1 MKKHLLLWIAATA
14 LCCSC
19 TQKKETSQ
27 PQPFKDGE
35 FKEWAQTPPM
45 GWNSWDCYGAGV
57 TEDEL
62 LGNAE
67 FMRDRLKQYGYQY
80 VVCDIQW
87 YEPAAKGNVYNNFAD
102 LCMDE
107 YSRLIPAVN
116 RFPSSA
122 NGAGFKPIADKIHS
136 MGLKFGIHIM
146 RGIPR
151 QAVHRNTRI
160 YGTTARAR
168 DIASQFSLCPW
179 NTDMYGVDTEKRG
192 AEEYYDSLFKLYA
205 SWGVDFVKV
214 DDMANTEFSP
224 QNPYSAEKEIE
235 MIRAAI
241 DRSGRDMVL
250 SLSPGPAPLNKAE
263 HLSENANM
271 WRISG
276 DFWDRWDKLLNMF
289 SLCEKWYPY
298 VKDGSFPDCDIL
310 PLGKLCIDGSYM
322 GDMGRDSGFTKE
334 EQKTMMTLWAVF
346 RSPLF
351 FGGELR
357 LTDNYTLSLVTNPEV
372 INVNQN
378 SEKPL
383 FVYNKGGIAVWQT
396 KIENCT
402 AVAVF
407 NLSDEEKHYKL
418 SFSDLGIE
426 NVRAVRDLWAR
437 KDIPKCENDVAVSL
451 KPHSSEFF
459 EIY

>member
-1 MKKHLLLWIAATA
+1 MKDFI
-14 LCCSC
+14 
-19 TQKKETSQ
+19 KK
-27 PQPFKDGE
+27 
-35 FKEWAQTPPM
+35 PPM

-214 DDMANTEFSP
+214 DDIANTEFSP
-224 QNPYSAEKEIE
+224 QNPYSADKEIE

-263 HLSENANM
+263 HLSKNANM

-289 SLCEKWYPY
+289 SFCEKWYPY

-418 SFSDLGIE
+418 SFSDLGLE

-437 KDIPKCENDVAVSL
+437 KDIPKCENDVVVSL

>member
-1 MKKHLLLWIAATA
+1 MKDFI
-14 LCCSC
+14 
-19 TQKKETSQ
+19 KK
-27 PQPFKDGE
+27 
-35 FKEWAQTPPM
+35 PPM

-67 FMRDRLKQYGYQY
+67 FMRDRLKQYGYKY

-214 DDMANTEFSP
+214 DDIANTEFSP

>member
-1 MKKHLLLWIAATA
+1 MKDFI
-14 LCCSC
+14 
-19 TQKKETSQ
+19 KK
-27 PQPFKDGE
+27 
-35 FKEWAQTPPM
+35 PPM

-62 LGNAE
+62 LGNAG

-214 DDMANTEFSP
+214 DDIANTEFSP

-235 MIRAAI
+235 IIRAAI

-407 NLSDEEKHYKL
+407 NLSDEEKHYRL

-437 KDIPKCENDVAVSL
+437 KDIPKCENDVTVSL

>member
-1 MKKHLLLWIAATA
+1 MKDFI
-14 LCCSC
+14 
-19 TQKKETSQ
+19 KK
-27 PQPFKDGE
+27 
-35 FKEWAQTPPM
+35 PPM

-80 VVCDIQW
+80 VICDIQW

-214 DDMANTEFSP
+214 DDIANTEFSP

-402 AVAVF
+402 AGAIF

-437 KDIPKCENDVAVSL
+437 KDIPKFENDVAVSL

>member
-1 MKKHLLLWIAATA
+1 MKDFI
-14 LCCSC
+14 
-19 TQKKETSQ
+19 KK
-27 PQPFKDGE
+27 
-35 FKEWAQTPPM
+35 PPM

-168 DIASQFSLCPW
+168 DIASQFSMCPW

-214 DDMANTEFSP
+214 DDIANTEFSP

-241 DRSGRDMVL
+241 DRSSRDMVL

-276 DFWDRWDKLLNMF
+276 DFWDRWDKLLDMF

>member
-1 MKKHLLLWIAATA
+1 MKDFI
-14 LCCSC
+14 
-19 TQKKETSQ
+19 KK
-27 PQPFKDGE
+27 
-35 FKEWAQTPPM
+35 PPM

-214 DDMANTEFSP
+214 DDIANTEFSP

-235 MIRAAI
+235 IIRAAI

-372 INVNQN
+372 INVSQN

-407 NLSDEEKHYKL
+407 NLSDEEKHYRL

>member
-1 MKKHLLLWIAATA
+1 MKDFI
-14 LCCSC
+14 
-19 TQKKETSQ
+19 KK
-27 PQPFKDGE
+27 
-35 FKEWAQTPPM
+35 PPM

-87 YEPAAKGNVYNNFAD
+87 YEPAAKGNVYNNFTD

-214 DDMANTEFSP
+214 DDIANTEFSP

-276 DFWDRWDKLLNMF
+276 DFWDRWDKLRNMF

-357 LTDNYTLSLVTNPEV
+357 LSDNYTLSLVTNTEI

-437 KDIPKCENDVAVSL
+437 KDIPKCGNDVAVSL

>member
-1 MKKHLLLWIAATA
+1 MKDFI
-14 LCCSC
+14 
-19 TQKKETSQ
+19 KK
-27 PQPFKDGE
+27 
-35 FKEWAQTPPM
+35 PPM

-168 DIASQFSLCPW
+168 DIASQFSMCPW

-214 DDMANTEFSP
+214 DDIANTEFSP

-276 DFWDRWDKLLNMF
+276 DFWDRWDKLLDMF

-383 FVYNKGGIAVWQT
+383 FVYNNGGIAVWQT

>member
-1 MKKHLLLWIAATA
+1 MKDFI
-14 LCCSC
+14 
-19 TQKKETSQ
+19 KK
-27 PQPFKDGE
+27 
-35 FKEWAQTPPM
+35 PPM

-87 YEPAAKGNVYNNFAD
+87 YESAAKGNVYNNFAD

-214 DDMANTEFSP
+214 DDIANTEFSP

-250 SLSPGPAPLNKAE
+250 SLSPGPAPLNKVE

-357 LTDNYTLSLVTNPEV
+357 LTDDYTLSLVTNPEV

-402 AVAVF
+402 EVAVF

>member
-1 MKKHLLLWIAATA
+1 MKDFI
-14 LCCSC
+14 
-19 TQKKETSQ
+19 KK
-27 PQPFKDGE
+27 
-35 FKEWAQTPPM
+35 PPM

-214 DDMANTEFSP
+214 DDIANTEFSP

-334 EQKTMMTLWAVF
+334 EQKTMITLWAVF

-437 KDIPKCENDVAVSL
+437 KDIPKCENDVTVSL

>member
-1 MKKHLLLWIAATA
+1 MKDFI
-14 LCCSC
+14 
-19 TQKKETSQ
+19 KK
-27 PQPFKDGE
+27 
-35 FKEWAQTPPM
+35 PPM

-214 DDMANTEFSP
+214 DDIANTEFSP

-383 FVYNKGGIAVWQT
+383 LVYNKGGITVWQT

-418 SFSDLGIE
+418 SFLNFGIE

>member
-1 MKKHLLLWIAATA
+1 MKDFI
-14 LCCSC
+14 
-19 TQKKETSQ
+19 KK
-27 PQPFKDGE
+27 
-35 FKEWAQTPPM
+35 PPM

-214 DDMANTEFSP
+214 DDIANTEFSP

-235 MIRAAI
+235 MIRSAI

-289 SLCEKWYPY
+289 SLCEKWYSY

-383 FVYNKGGIAVWQT
+383 LVYNKGGIAVWQT

-407 NLSDEEKHYKL
+407 NLSDEENRHILKL
-418 SFSDLGIE
+418 SDLGIE

>member
-1 MKKHLLLWIAATA
+1 MKDFI
-14 LCCSC
+14 
-19 TQKKETSQ
+19 KK
-27 PQPFKDGE
+27 
-35 FKEWAQTPPM
+35 PPM

-214 DDMANTEFSP
+214 DDIANTEFSP

-235 MIRAAI
+235 LIRAAI

-357 LTDNYTLSLVTNPEV
+357 LTDDYTLSLVTNPEV

-383 FVYNKGGIAVWQT
+383 LVYNKGGIAVWQT

-437 KDIPKCENDVAVSL
+437 KDISKCENDVAFSL

>member
-1 MKKHLLLWIAATA
+1 MKDFI
-14 LCCSC
+14 
-19 TQKKETSQ
+19 KK
-27 PQPFKDGE
+27 
-35 FKEWAQTPPM
+35 PPM

-214 DDMANTEFSP
+214 DDIANTEFSP

-235 MIRAAI
+235 MMRAAI

-276 DFWDRWDKLLNMF
+276 DFWDRWDKLLNTF

-383 FVYNKGGIAVWQT
+383 LVYNKGGIAVWQT

-418 SFSDLGIE
+418 SFLNLGIE

>member
-1 MKKHLLLWIAATA
+1 MKDFI
-14 LCCSC
+14 
-19 TQKKETSQ
+19 KK
-27 PQPFKDGE
+27 
-35 FKEWAQTPPM
+35 PPM

-87 YEPAAKGNVYNNFAD
+87 YESAAKGNVYNNFAD

-214 DDMANTEFSP
+214 DDIANTEFSP

-235 MIRAAI
+235 LIRAAI

>member
-1 MKKHLLLWIAATA
+1 MKDFI
-14 LCCSC
+14 
-19 TQKKETSQ
+19 KK
-27 PQPFKDGE
+27 
-35 FKEWAQTPPM
+35 PPM

-80 VVCDIQW
+80 VICDIQW

-116 RFPSSA
+116 RFPSSV

-214 DDMANTEFSP
+214 DDIANTEFSS

-383 FVYNKGGIAVWQT
+383 LVYNKGGIAVWQT

-418 SFSDLGIE
+418 SFSDLGVE

>member
-1 MKKHLLLWIAATA
+1 MKDFI
-14 LCCSC
+14 
-19 TQKKETSQ
+19 KK
-27 PQPFKDGE
+27 
-35 FKEWAQTPPM
+35 PPM

-87 YEPAAKGNVYNNFAD
+87 YEPAAKGNVYNNFTD

-192 AEEYYDSLFKLYA
+192 AEEYYDSIFKLYA

-214 DDMANTEFSP
+214 DDIANTEFSP

-437 KDIPKCENDVAVSL
+437 KDISKCENDVSVSL

>member
-1 MKKHLLLWIAATA
+1 MKDFI
-14 LCCSC
+14 
-19 TQKKETSQ
+19 KK
-27 PQPFKDGE
+27 
-35 FKEWAQTPPM
+35 PPM

-107 YSRLIPAVN
+107 YSRLIPAAN

-214 DDMANTEFSP
+214 DDIANTEFSP

-263 HLSENANM
+263 HLSKNANM

-357 LTDNYTLSLVTNPEV
+357 LTDDYTLSLVTNPEV

-383 FVYNKGGIAVWQT
+383 FLYNKGGIAVWQT

>member
-1 MKKHLLLWIAATA
+1 MKDFI
-14 LCCSC
+14 
-19 TQKKETSQ
+19 KK
-27 PQPFKDGE
+27 
-35 FKEWAQTPPM
+35 PPM

-62 LGNAE
+62 LGNAG

-214 DDMANTEFSP
+214 DDIANTEFSP

-250 SLSPGPAPLNKAE
+250 SLLPGPAPLNKAE

-383 FVYNKGGIAVWQT
+383 LVYNKGGIAVWQT

-418 SFSDLGIE
+418 SFLNLGIE

-437 KDIPKCENDVAVSL
+437 KDISKCENDVTVSL

>member
-1 MKKHLLLWIAATA
+1 MKDFI
-14 LCCSC
+14 
-19 TQKKETSQ
+19 KK
-27 PQPFKDGE
+27 
-35 FKEWAQTPPM
+35 PPM

-62 LGNAE
+62 LGNSE

-214 DDMANTEFSP
+214 DDIANTEFSP

-418 SFSDLGIE
+418 SFSDLGVE

-437 KDIPKCENDVAVSL
+437 KDIPKCENDVTVSL
-451 KPHSSEFF
+451 KPHSSAFF

>member
-1 MKKHLLLWIAATA
+1 MKDFI
-14 LCCSC
+14 
-19 TQKKETSQ
+19 KK
-27 PQPFKDGE
+27 
-35 FKEWAQTPPM
+35 PPM

-80 VVCDIQW
+80 VICDIQW

-214 DDMANTEFSP
+214 DDIANTEFSP

-334 EQKTMMTLWAVF
+334 EQKTMMTLWAVS

>member
-1 MKKHLLLWIAATA
+1 MKDFI
-14 LCCSC
+14 
-19 TQKKETSQ
+19 KK
-27 PQPFKDGE
+27 
-35 FKEWAQTPPM
+35 PPM

-214 DDMANTEFSP
+214 DDIANTEFSP

-263 HLSENANM
+263 HLSKNANM

-357 LTDNYTLSLVTNPEV
+357 LTDDYTLSLVTNPEV

-378 SEKPL
+378 SENPL

-407 NLSDEEKHYKL
+407 NLSDEENRHKL
-418 SFSDLGIE
+418 KLSDLGIE

-437 KDIPKCENDVAVSL
+437 KDISKCQNDVAVSL
-451 KPHSSEFF
+451 KPHSSEIFD
-459 EIY
+459 INSIDGGAKCLIL

>member
-1 MKKHLLLWIAATA
+1 MKDFI
-14 LCCSC
+14 
-19 TQKKETSQ
+19 KK
-27 PQPFKDGE
+27 
-35 FKEWAQTPPM
+35 PPM

-214 DDMANTEFSP
+214 DDIANTEFSP

-250 SLSPGPAPLNKAE
+250 SLSPGPAPLNKAD

-407 NLSDEEKHYKL
+407 NLSDEEKHYRL

-437 KDIPKCENDVAVSL
+437 KDIPKCENDVTVSL

>member
-1 MKKHLLLWIAATA
+1 MKDFI
-14 LCCSC
+14 
-19 TQKKETSQ
+19 KK
-27 PQPFKDGE
+27 
-35 FKEWAQTPPM
+35 PPM

-192 AEEYYDSLFKLYA
+192 AEEYYDYLFKLYA

-214 DDMANTEFSP
+214 DDIANTEFSP

-235 MIRAAI
+235 IIRAAI

-407 NLSDEEKHYKL
+407 NLSDEEKHYRL

>member
-1 MKKHLLLWIAATA
+1 MKDFI
-14 LCCSC
+14 
-19 TQKKETSQ
+19 KK
-27 PQPFKDGE
+27 
-35 FKEWAQTPPM
+35 PPM

-122 NGAGFKPIADKIHS
+122 NGAGFKPIVDKIHS

-214 DDMANTEFSP
+214 DDIANTEFSP

-235 MIRAAI
+235 IIRAAI

-407 NLSDEEKHYKL
+407 NLSDEEKHYRL

>member
-1 MKKHLLLWIAATA
+1 MKDFI
-14 LCCSC
+14 
-19 TQKKETSQ
+19 KK
-27 PQPFKDGE
+27 
-35 FKEWAQTPPM
+35 PPM

-57 TEDEL
+57 TEDKL

-214 DDMANTEFSP
+214 DDIANTEFSP

-407 NLSDEEKHYKL
+407 NLSDEENRHKL
-418 SFSDLGIE
+418 KFSDLGIE

-437 KDIPKCENDVAVSL
+437 KDIPKFENDVAVSL
-451 KPHSSEFF
+451 KQHSSEFF

>member
-1 MKKHLLLWIAATA
+1 MKDFI
-14 LCCSC
+14 
-19 TQKKETSQ
+19 KK
-27 PQPFKDGE
+27 
-35 FKEWAQTPPM
+35 PPM

-146 RGIPR
+146 RGISR
-151 QAVHRNTRI
+151 QAVHRNKRI

-214 DDMANTEFSP
+214 DDIANTEFSP

-322 GDMGRDSGFTKE
+322 GDMGRDSGFAKE

-357 LTDNYTLSLVTNPEV
+357 LTDDYTLSLVTNPEV

>member
-1 MKKHLLLWIAATA
+1 MKEFI
-14 LCCSC
+14 
-19 TQKKETSQ
+19 KK
-27 PQPFKDGE
+27 
-35 FKEWAQTPPM
+35 PPM

-214 DDMANTEFSP
+214 DDIANTEFSP

-263 HLSENANM
+263 HLSKNANM

-383 FVYNKGGIAVWQT
+383 LVYNKGGIAVWQT

-418 SFSDLGIE
+418 SFLNLGVE

-437 KDIPKCENDVAVSL
+437 KDIPKCENGVAVSL

>member
-1 MKKHLLLWIAATA
+1 MKDFI
-14 LCCSC
+14 
-19 TQKKETSQ
+19 KK
-27 PQPFKDGE
+27 
-35 FKEWAQTPPM
+35 PPM

-214 DDMANTEFSP
+214 DDIANTEFSP

-250 SLSPGPAPLNKAE
+250 SLSPGPTPLNKAE

-407 NLSDEEKHYKL
+407 NLSDEEKHFKL

>member
-1 MKKHLLLWIAATA
+1 MKDFI
-14 LCCSC
+14 
-19 TQKKETSQ
+19 KK
-27 PQPFKDGE
+27 
-35 FKEWAQTPPM
+35 PPM

-80 VVCDIQW
+80 VICDIQW

-214 DDMANTEFSP
+214 DDIANTEFSP

-383 FVYNKGGIAVWQT
+383 FLYNKGGIAVWQT

-451 KPHSSEFF
+451 KPHSSAFF

>member
-1 MKKHLLLWIAATA
+1 MKDFI
-14 LCCSC
+14 
-19 TQKKETSQ
+19 KK
-27 PQPFKDGE
+27 
-35 FKEWAQTPPM
+35 PPM

-214 DDMANTEFSP
+214 DDIANTEFSP

-378 SEKPL
+378 SENPL
-383 FVYNKGGIAVWQT
+383 LVYNKGGIAVWQT

-418 SFSDLGIE
+418 SFSDLGVE

-437 KDIPKCENDVAVSL
+437 KDISKFENDVAVSL
-451 KPHSSEFF
+451 KPHSSAFF

>member
-1 MKKHLLLWIAATA
+1 MKDFI
-14 LCCSC
+14 
-19 TQKKETSQ
+19 KK
-27 PQPFKDGE
+27 
-35 FKEWAQTPPM
+35 PPM

-80 VVCDIQW
+80 VICDIQW

-214 DDMANTEFSP
+214 DDIANTEFSP

-372 INVNQN
+372 ISVNQN

-418 SFSDLGIE
+418 SFSDLGVE